1 MNTTHTLKLLTA
13 LSNGTDPFT
22 GEAFPADS
30 PYQHPEIVRA
40 LFQAVRQLEA
50 SAAAPAPTAK
60 AARTPAA
67 ANAQR
72 PANAGKPWNKD
83 EDDALLGAYDG
94 GAPIDE
100 LAQSHGRS
108 RLGVEARLAKFGRVP
123 MPERV
128 RSRQERSE
136 APPAEAIDEP
146 MQIRQPARVVYQVH
160 A

>member
-1 MNTTHTLKLLTA
+1 MDSAHTIKLLTA
-13 LSNGTDPFT
+13 LSNGTDPFS

-40 LFQAVRQLEA
+40 LFQAVRQLETA
-50 SAAAPAPTAK
+50 NAMPAGKPARSSATSAN
-60 AARTPAA
+60 AARPS
-67 ANAQR
+67 
-72 PANAGKPWNKD
+72 NAGKPWNKD
-83 EDDALLGAYDG
+83 EDEALLGAYDTG
-94 GAPIDE
+94 STIDE

-128 RSRQERSE
+128 RSRQEKSD
-136 APPAEAIDEP
+136 APAGQTISDAF
-146 MQIRQPARVVYQVH
+146 QVRQPARAAYQVH